1 MDNEID
7 MDSLNDISV
16 RAATEADIPTIVAL
30 IHAAFKEYAGVLDPP
45 SGAHK
50 ESAQNIREKLAT
62 ERALLALLNPDGERG
77 GDQAVASV
85 FYRDEGEYMYF
96 GRLAVLP
103 EYRNRGISALL
114 IACVEQGARELG
126 LPRVRLGVRVALPH
140 LRARYERLGYR
151 VIDERRH
158 AGYAVTTYVVMEKL
172 LSRQGAGEIGTQ
184 GD

>member
-1 MDNEID
+1 
-7 MDSLNDISV
+7 MDSLNEIRLRPAS
-16 RAATEADIPTIVAL
+16 EADIPTIVAL
-30 IHAAFKEYAGVLDPP
+30 IHAAFKEYDGAIDPP

-50 ESAQNIREKLAT
+50 ESEDKLREAMKID
-62 ERALLALLNPDGERG
+62 RAVLALLNPTVERA
-77 GDQAVASV
+77 GDQAAGCVL
-85 FYRDEGEYMYF
+85 YRAESDHMYF

-103 EYRNRGISALL
+103 AYRGRGIAGAL
-114 IACVEQGARELG
+114 IGYVEARAAELG
-126 LPRVRLGVRVALPH
+126 LGRVRLGVRVALPH

-172 LSRQGAGEIGTQ
+172 MTRQGEGEIGRQ